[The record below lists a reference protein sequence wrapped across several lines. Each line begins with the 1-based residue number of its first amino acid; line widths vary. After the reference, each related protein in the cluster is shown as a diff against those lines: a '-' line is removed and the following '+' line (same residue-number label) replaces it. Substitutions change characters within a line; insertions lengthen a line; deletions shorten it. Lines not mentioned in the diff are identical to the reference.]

1 MNKERVKELEDF
13 AEDFNKRLE
22 QAFERF
28 NNNVLLYI
36 TKQEKEEIEK
46 TKHSLSQTQLSTL
59 SSKKKKQTFVIKI
72 SINNLIVENNIQRT
86 RTMETDSCI

>member
-36 TKQEKEEIEK
+36 TK
-46 TKHSLSQTQLSTL
+46 
-59 SSKKKKQTFVIKI
+59 
-72 SINNLIVENNIQRT
+72 
-86 RTMETDSCI
+86 